1 MRTILLFPRRSAN
14 RSKDSLLAAID
25 DRHGFSVKFA
35 DVNVSTPEEVAE
47 LLAFWH
53 PDGCIVNNDRL
64 PAESFVGCPTVFH
77 HRAYKADNPRH
88 ATIAFDEKAVAE
100 TAAHHLLSLNLASYA
115 YVPPHTDELW
125 SRTRERHFV
134 HILGLNGYGVAS
146 YVHPRTRLSAPK
158 QLARLADWLANL
170 PRPLGVFAAN
180 DTVAATVIAACD
192 HRRLA
197 VPQDVAVLGVDDNEA
212 TCEALRPTLS
222 SIATDV
228 VAMRDEDHRLLE
240 RLDGQAPRRRAPRLD
255 PPRGE
260 ERPGGP
266 RGVRAHPPEGL
277 RGTQGTRRGGH
288 VSLRAAYGGD
298 SLPRSPRPLDPR
310 RNPRRAPQA
319 RPDGHAAIPH
329 AAARRGRRPLRLL
342 FVELRPPPAQGIA
355 AKPVDIP
362 RAV

>member
-35 DVNVSTPEEVAE
+35 DVNVTTPEEVAE

-64 PAESFVGCPTVFH
+64 PAESFAGCPTVFL
-77 HRAYKADNPRH
+77 HRTIDSINPCH
-88 ATIAFDEKAVAE
+88 ATVAFDEKAVAE

-115 YVPPHTDELW
+115 YVPPRTNELW

-180 DTVAATVIAACD
+180 DAVAATVIAACD

-212 TCEALRPTLS
+212 TCEA
-222 SIATDV
+222 
-228 VAMRDEDHRLLE
+228 
-240 RLDGQAPRRRAPRLD
+240 PR
-255 PPRGE
+255 
-260 ERPGGP
+260 ERPFRFGK
-266 RGVRAHPPEGL
+266 AGL
-277 RGTQGTRRGGH
+277 RR
-288 VSLRAAYGGD
+288 
-298 SLPRSPRPLDPR
+298 
-310 RNPRRAPQA
+310 
-319 RPDGHAAIPH
+319 
-329 AAARRGRRPLRLL
+329 
-342 FVELRPPPAQGIA
+342 
-355 AKPVDIP
+355 
-362 RAV
+362 

>member
-1 MRTILLFPRRSAN
+1 MVDSAILPVMRTILLFPRRSAN

-35 DVNVSTPEEVAE
+35 DVNVTTPEEVAE

-64 PAESFVGCPTVFH
+64 PAESFAGCPTVFH

-115 YVPPHTDELW
+115 YVPPRTDELW

-158 QLARLADWLANL
+158 LLARLADWLANL

-180 DTVAATVIAACD
+180 DAVAPLHEVVQILLFQGVGIDIGLLRAHMQAESEGD
-192 HRRLA
+192 L
-197 VPQDVAVLGVDDNEA
+197 VALGQGLIVFF
-212 TCEALRPTLS
+212 
-222 SIATDV
+222 
-228 VAMRDEDHRLLE
+228 LLE
-240 RLDGQAPRRRAPRLD
+240 EIVTQSDLVGGGLFPGSDAD
-255 PPRGE
+255 RG
-260 ERPGGP
+260 
-266 RGVRAHPPEGL
+266 H
-277 RGTQGTRRGGH
+277 
-288 VSLRAAYGGD
+288 RAAAGD
-298 SLPRSPRPLDPR
+298 LGDADPLGYTHGSQS
-310 RNPRRAPQA
+310 AQA
-319 RPDGHAAIPH
+319 S
-329 AAARRGRRPLRLL
+329 
-342 FVELRPPPAQGIA
+342 V
-355 AKPVDIP
+355 
-362 RAV
+362 